1 MQMNKT
7 QPRSTQQRPLPLQP
21 LPLQPLP
28 LQPLPLQPLPLQPLP
43 LQSSQAADTTATAR
57 SNTMQTLMSGTPG
70 GAPRIDCQLEIFP
83 LQPGSNPAQSE
94 GGPRRPGSSDRHR
107 RARSGSL
114 SPRGDGSTVDSLVET
129 RASNTLASNTLASN
143 TLASNTLASNTLAS
157 NTPKLPNFPSLWS
170 VAHQAWAAVDRRRAR
185 RRGIAATASSQR
197 CARQQGSASV
207 MQPAALNPREGRHI
221 WSPLVSL
228 IGERQVKDEGMQI
241 DGDRLTRFELVLA
254 AIGVP
259 AAALLFLC
267 VL

>member
-7 QPRSTQQRPLPLQP
+7 QPRSSQQQQPLQQ
-21 LPLQPLP
+21 PLQQ
-28 LQPLPLQPLPLQPLP
+28 QP
-43 LQSSQAADTTATAR
+43 SQVANSIATAR

-94 GGPRRPGSSDRHR
+94 GGPRRPGSSDRHP
-107 RARSGSL
+107 RAQPGSQ
-114 SPRGDGSTVDSLVET
+114 SSRGDGSSVDT
-129 RASNTLASNTLASN
+129 RVDTRV
-143 TLASNTLASNTLAS
+143 S
-157 NTPKLPNFPSLWS
+157 NTPELPTFPSLWS

-185 RRGIAATASSQR
+185 RRGIAATDSSRQ

-207 MQPAALNPREGRHI
+207 LQPDALNPREGRHI
-221 WSPLVSL
+221 WSPIVSL
-228 IGERQVKDEGMQI
+228 IGERQVKDDGTQI

-259 AAALLFLC
+259 AAALLFFC

>member
-7 QPRSTQQRPLPLQP
+7 QPRSTQQR
-21 LPLQPLP
+21 PLP

-129 RASNTLASNTLASN
+129 R
-143 TLASNTLASNTLAS
+143 ASNTLASNTLAS

>member
-7 QPRSTQQRPLPLQP
+7 QPRSTQPR
-21 LPLQPLP
+21 PLP

-129 RASNTLASNTLASN
+129 R
-143 TLASNTLASNTLAS
+143 ASNTLASNTLAS

>member
-7 QPRSTQQRPLPLQP
+7 QPRSTQQRP

-143 TLASNTLASNTLAS
+143 TLASNT
-157 NTPKLPNFPSLWS
+157 PKLPNFPSLWS

>member
-1 MQMNKT
+1 MNKT
-7 QPRSTQQRPLPLQP
+7 QPRSTQQRP

-143 TLASNTLASNTLAS
+143 T
-157 NTPKLPNFPSLWS
+157 PKLPNFPSLWS

>member
-7 QPRSTQQRPLPLQP
+7 QPRSTQQRP

-143 TLASNTLASNTLAS
+143 TLASNTLASNT
-157 NTPKLPNFPSLWS
+157 PKLPNFPSLWS

>member
-1 MQMNKT
+1 M
-7 QPRSTQQRPLPLQP
+7 
-21 LPLQPLP
+21 
-28 LQPLPLQPLPLQPLP
+28 
-43 LQSSQAADTTATAR
+43 
-57 SNTMQTLMSGTPG
+57 
-70 GAPRIDCQLEIFP
+70 
-83 LQPGSNPAQSE
+83 
-94 GGPRRPGSSDRHR
+94 
-107 RARSGSL
+107 
-114 SPRGDGSTVDSLVET
+114 
-129 RASNTLASNTLASN
+129 
-143 TLASNTLASNTLAS
+143 AS

>member
-7 QPRSTQQRPLPLQP
+7 QPRSTQPRSTQPRSLPP
-21 LPLQPLP
+21 RSLPPQSLP
-28 LQPLPLQPLPLQPLP
+28 PQSLPPQSLPPQLSPPQL
-43 LQSSQAADTTATAR
+43 SQAADTTATAR

-94 GGPRRPGSSDRHR
+94 GDPRRPGSSDRQR

-114 SPRGDGSTVDSLVET
+114 SPRGAGTSVDPRVDPLV
-129 RASNTLASNTLASN
+129 
-143 TLASNTLASNTLAS
+143 S
-157 NTPKLPNFPSLWS
+157 NTPKLPTFPSLWC

-185 RRGIAATASSQR
+185 RRGIAATHSSQQ

-207 MQPAALNPREGRHI
+207 LQPDALNPREGRHI
-221 WSPLVSL
+221 WSPIASL
-228 IGERQVKDEGMQI
+228 IGERQVKDDGTQI

-259 AAALLFLC
+259 ATALLFFC

>member
-7 QPRSTQQRPLPLQP
+7 QPRSTQQR
-21 LPLQPLP
+21 
-28 LQPLPLQPLPLQPLP
+28 PLPLQPLPLQPLP

-129 RASNTLASNTLASN
+129 RASNTLASN

>member
-143 TLASNTLASNTLAS
+143 T
-157 NTPKLPNFPSLWS
+157 PKLPNFPSLWS

>member
-7 QPRSTQQRPLPLQP
+7 QPRSTQPR
-21 LPLQPLP
+21 
-28 LQPLPLQPLPLQPLP
+28 PLPLQPLPLQPLP

-129 RASNTLASNTLASN
+129 R
-143 TLASNTLASNTLAS
+143 ASNTLASNTLAS

>member
-7 QPRSTQQRPLPLQP
+7 QPRSTQQRP

-143 TLASNTLASNTLAS
+143 T
-157 NTPKLPNFPSLWS
+157 PKLPNFPSLWS

>member
-28 LQPLPLQPLPLQPLP
+28 LQ
-43 LQSSQAADTTATAR
+43 SSQEADTTATAR

-129 RASNTLASNTLASN
+129 RASNTLASN

>member
-7 QPRSTQQRPLPLQP
+7 QPRSSQQQQPLQQ
-21 LPLQPLP
+21 QP
-28 LQPLPLQPLPLQPLP
+28 
-43 LQSSQAADTTATAR
+43 SQVTISTATAR

-94 GGPRRPGSSDRHR
+94 GGPRRPGSSDRHSS
-107 RARSGSL
+107 ARSGSRL
-114 SPRGDGSTVDSLVET
+114 SRGDGSSVDTRVDSRVDT
-129 RASNTLASNTLASN
+129 RV
-143 TLASNTLASNTLAS
+143 S
-157 NTPKLPNFPSLWS
+157 NTPELPTFPSLWS

-185 RRGIAATASSQR
+185 RRGIAATDSSQQ

-207 MQPAALNPREGRHI
+207 LQPDALNPREGRHI
-221 WSPLVSL
+221 WSPIVSL
-228 IGERQVKDEGMQI
+228 IGERQVKDDETQI

-254 AIGVP
+254 AMGVP
-259 AAALLFLC
+259 AAALLFFC

>member
-1 MQMNKT
+1 
-7 QPRSTQQRPLPLQP
+7 
-21 LPLQPLP
+21 P

-129 RASNTLASNTLASN
+129 R
-143 TLASNTLASNTLAS
+143 ASNTLASNTLAS

>member
-7 QPRSTQQRPLPLQP
+7 QPRSTQQR
-21 LPLQPLP
+21 
-28 LQPLPLQPLPLQPLP
+28 PLPLQPLPLQPLP

-129 RASNTLASNTLASN
+129 R
-143 TLASNTLASNTLAS
+143 ASNTLASNTLAS